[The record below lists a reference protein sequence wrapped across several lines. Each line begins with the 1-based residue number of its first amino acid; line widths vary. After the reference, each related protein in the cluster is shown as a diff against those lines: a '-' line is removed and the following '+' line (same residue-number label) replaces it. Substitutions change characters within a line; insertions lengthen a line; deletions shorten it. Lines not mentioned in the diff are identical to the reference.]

1 MKFLTIAGLA
11 KAGNVGVETVRFYQ
25 RKNLLNVPDSSFL
38 GEGKVR
44 RYSADDVSRLLF
56 IRSAQAA
63 GFSLEQIAELIRL
76 DATDDRQRAQELA
89 RKQVTILDTK
99 IKALQA
105 SRDALMH
112 LASACSSGTSG
123 PCPILKAFERG

>member
-25 RKNLLNVPDSSFL
+25 RKNLLSVPEGGFPS
-38 GEGKVR
+38 EGKVR
-44 RYSADDVSRLLF
+44 RYGDDDVSRLRF

-76 DATDDRQRAQELA
+76 NATDDRQRAQELA
-89 RKQVTILDTK
+89 REQVAVLDMK
-99 IKALQA
+99 IRALQA
-105 SRDALMH
+105 SRDALQH
-112 LASACSSGTSG
+112 LAEACSSGTSG
-123 PCPILKAFERG
+123 PCPILKAFEHR